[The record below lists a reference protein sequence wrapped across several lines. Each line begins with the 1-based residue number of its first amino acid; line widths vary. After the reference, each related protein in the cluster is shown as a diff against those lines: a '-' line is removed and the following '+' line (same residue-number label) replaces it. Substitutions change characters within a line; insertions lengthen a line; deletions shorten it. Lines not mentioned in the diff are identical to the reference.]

1 MASPDE
7 HNLTFLRGSGFL
19 LSLVGVWDL
28 MADESSPWP
37 KGFLI
42 FKETK
47 IIAVIERNED
57 MRRGVEGT
65 YTVEGNRIIITGLF
79 IDTAPERG
87 ALGDGEFAID
97 GDMLTITWLSTN
109 PTGQP
114 PHHVDTFRR
123 RAQPDDGAV
132 LPPVAIY
139 ESDAPTATSRRDM
152 STPLSNGR
160 STGNL

>member
-1 MASPDE
+1 M
-7 HNLTFLRGSGFL
+7 
-19 LSLVGVWDL
+19 
-28 MADESSPWP
+28 
-37 KGFLI
+37 I

-47 IIAVIERNED
+47 IIAVIERHEK

-65 YTVEGNRIIITGLF
+65 YAVEGNRIILTELL

-109 PTGQP
+109 PMGQP